1 MRARACSRPSVG
13 TSFAAEDA
21 AVRTLDETLWTGT
34 TFPAVVV
41 TVPFEGAVVG
51 ESLVVI
57 GPDEA
62 LALVASDTG
71 ELDLAAVGTTVDA
84 LLEGASAALA
94 EHVALTIG
102 AATARLVDDA
112 AEIRELETDTIVV
125 SYRLRGESVTAE
137 IVQAV
142 PAAIAEALEPAPPA
156 EPADVVEAPEVME
169 APEPPGPAD
178 AIRVA
183 VERAS
188 GVTADAAAGVLS
200 ALFSEEVSAGTPTV
214 EDHPSDP
221 FSAFD
226 FPVIAAEVS
235 YLAGVLGST
244 RFILLPADAA
254 LLAAAMMGTP
264 ETTGDGLSAIELS
277 AVSEAM
283 NQVMTA
289 TAGELGAAL
298 GIEIEVSPPTC
309 TIVETIEEAR
319 ESAADCAYRASFRLA
334 STIFGAEIVQLVSAE
349 LAAGLSDAFAALALA
364 PSEVFDDSSDIDS
377 AFADLPFDGLYA
389 PPPAEPDV
397 RAGAREV
404 LSGIR
409 VRVSAELGRA
419 RLPVARVANLPAGSV
434 VMLDRSPTDP
444 VDVLVN
450 GTPFAQARVVLVDGE
465 YAVQIL
471 SLTPLELTN

>member
-1 MRARACSRPSVG
+1 M
-13 TSFAAEDA
+13 
-21 AVRTLDETLWTGT
+21 
-34 TFPAVVV
+34 
-41 TVPFEGAVVG
+41 
-51 ESLVVI
+51 
-57 GPDEA
+57 
-62 LALVASDTG
+62 
-71 ELDLAAVGTTVDA
+71 
-84 LLEGASAALA
+84 
-94 EHVALTIG
+94 
-102 AATARLVDDA
+102 
-112 AEIRELETDTIVV
+112 

-137 IVQAV
+137 IVQSV
-142 PAAIAEALEPAPPA
+142 PAALAEHLASAPPTEPA
-156 EPADVVEAPEVME
+156 EVVVEAPEVME
-169 APEPPGPAD
+169 AAEPQGPAD
-178 AIRVA
+178 ATRVA

-188 GVTADAAAGVLS
+188 GVSADAAAGVLS
-200 ALFSEEVSAGTPTV
+200 ALFSEEISAGTPTV
-214 EDHPSDP
+214 EDHPGDP

-235 YLAGVLGST
+235 YLAGVLGTT

-289 TAGELGAAL
+289 TAAELGAAL

-309 TIVETIEEAR
+309 TIIETIEEAR

-349 LAAGLSDAFAALALA
+349 LAAGLADAFAALALA
-364 PSEVFDDSSDIDS
+364 PSEAFDGLSDIDS
-377 AFADLPFDGLYA
+377 AFADLPFDGLTTA
-389 PPPAEPDV
+389 PPAEPDV
-397 RAGAREV
+397 RPGAREV

>member
-1 MRARACSRPSVG
+1 MP
-13 TSFAAEDA
+13 
-21 AVRTLDETLWTGT
+21 
-34 TFPAVVV
+34 
-41 TVPFEGAVVG
+41 
-51 ESLVVI
+51 
-57 GPDEA
+57 
-62 LALVASDTG
+62 
-71 ELDLAAVGTTVDA
+71 
-84 LLEGASAALA
+84 
-94 EHVALTIG
+94 LTIG

-112 AEIRELETDTIVV
+112 AGIRELEADTIVA

-137 IVQAV
+137 IVQCV
-142 PAAIAEALEPAPPA
+142 PTALAEHLEPAPPA
-156 EPADVVEAPEVME
+156 DAAEVVDAPEVME
-169 APEPPGPAD
+169 APEPQGPAD
-178 AIRVA
+178 ATRVA

-188 GVTADAAAGVLS
+188 GVSADAAAGVLS
-200 ALFSEEVSAGTPTV
+200 ALFSEEISAGTPTV

-235 YLAGVLGST
+235 YQAGVFGST

-289 TAGELGAAL
+289 TASELGAAL

-309 TIVETIEEAR
+309 TIIETIEEAR
-319 ESAADCAYRASFRLA
+319 ESAGDCAYRASFRLA

-349 LAAGLSDAFAALALA
+349 LAAGLSDAFATLALA
-364 PSEVFDDSSDIDS
+364 PSEAFDGSSDIDS
-377 AFADLPFDGLYA
+377 AFADLPFDGLYD

-397 RAGAREV
+397 RPGAREV

>member
-1 MRARACSRPSVG
+1 MPSLPRSPSTSSPLRRPSRPS
-13 TSFAAEDA
+13 
-21 AVRTLDETLWTGT
+21 
-34 TFPAVVV
+34 
-41 TVPFEGAVVG
+41 
-51 ESLVVI
+51 
-57 GPDEA
+57 
-62 LALVASDTG
+62 
-71 ELDLAAVGTTVDA
+71 
-84 LLEGASAALA
+84 
-94 EHVALTIG
+94 
-102 AATARLVDDA
+102 
-112 AEIRELETDTIVV
+112 
-125 SYRLRGESVTAE
+125 
-137 IVQAV
+137 
-142 PAAIAEALEPAPPA
+142 
-156 EPADVVEAPEVME
+156 VVEAPEVME
-169 APEPPGPAD
+169 AAEPPGPAD

-188 GVTADAAAGVLS
+188 GVSADAAAGVLS

-349 LAAGLSDAFAALALA
+349 LAAGLADAFAALALA
-364 PSEVFDDSSDIDS
+364 PSEAFDDSSDIDS
-377 AFADLPFDGLYA
+377 AFADLPFDGLYD

-397 RAGAREV
+397 RAGSPRGPVGDPGARLGGAGASAASRRARGEPACGLGGHARS
-404 LSGIR
+404 LSHRSGGRAGQRHALRPGASRPRRRR
-409 VRVSAELGRA
+409 VRRADPQPHPSRAHELNRA
-419 RLPVARVANLPAGSV
+419 RPR
-434 VMLDRSPTDP
+434 
-444 VDVLVN
+444 
-450 GTPFAQARVVLVDGE
+450 
-465 YAVQIL
+465 
-471 SLTPLELTN
+471 PL